1 MFWRKRIHWRLSTIL
16 NTSNKSVW
24 SNVFW
29 YIKVCILWK
38 CIQWTIRW
46 DKTQILKIF
55 PSDKINGTKNSFFF
69 FRELQLTTFLLLI
82 YDSYMSWSTWFVCLK
97 LCVGFSIFN
106 SVSFLL
112 KFIFFF
118 NKMHGL
124 FDFKTPYIPFKIDII
139 ITII

>member
-106 SVSFLL
+106 SVFLQQNAWTLRLWDAINSFQNWYNHDSM
-112 KFIFFF
+112 I
-118 NKMHGL
+118 
-124 FDFKTPYIPFKIDII
+124 
-139 ITII
+139 